1 VFQWPLAPALE
12 DVPLLLRAAILPLVL
27 LSLMT
32 YAVMPLVTRLL
43 HGWLYS
49 GGAGRAQSGL

>member
-1 VFQWPLAPALE
+1 MVFQWQVASHLE

-32 YAVMPLVTRLL
+32 YLVMPLVTRLL
-43 HGWLYS
+43 KRWLYP
-49 GGAGRAQSGL
+49 